1 MEGTMNLKEIKEL
14 IKIIDSSSLSE
25 LHIEQQDLKLTLKK
39 EVIVQQIS
47 TAGFPMSEYAAKEGI
62 IHFNPYNL
70 ATGGITGA
78 NAATSFVPT
87 SVSAVVPPLESAS
100 TQNGAVC
107 EAEADAE
114 NIHIIKSP
122 IVGVFYGSPTPEAPQ
137 FVKLG
142 DKVKV
147 GQVLCIVEA
156 MKMMNEITSEVDGEV
171 VEIFGQNQEPVEYG
185 QSLFKIRKA

>member
-1 MEGTMNLKEIKEL
+1 MNLKEIKEL

-25 LHIEQQDLKLTLKK
+25 LHIEQEDLKLTLKK
-39 EVIVQQIS
+39 EVVVQQIS
-47 TAGFPMSEYAAKEGI
+47 TAGFPMSEYATKEGF
-62 IHFNPYNL
+62 IHFSPNNM
-70 ATGGITGA
+70 ATVGA
-78 NAATSFVPT
+78 NGSNVAASLTST
-87 SVSAVVPPLESAS
+87 SVPAVASPLESGA
-100 TQNGAVC
+100 TVNGVVS
-107 EAEADAE
+107 EIDDV

-137 FVKLG
+137 FVKIG

-171 VEIFGQNQEPVEYG
+171 VEIFGQNQDPVEYG